1 MNKEQYL
8 DKLIYLAY
16 LNDKEYI
23 THEEY
28 LILVE
33 LDSIDEIK
41 QWMQQKSQDTK
52 QK

>member
-1 MNKEQYL
+1 MNKDQYL

-16 LNDKEYI
+16 LNENNYI
-23 THEEY
+23 THDEY
-28 LILVE
+28 LTLVE

-41 QWMQQKSQDTK
+41 KWMQQKSQDTK

>member
-16 LNDKEYI
+16 LNENSYI